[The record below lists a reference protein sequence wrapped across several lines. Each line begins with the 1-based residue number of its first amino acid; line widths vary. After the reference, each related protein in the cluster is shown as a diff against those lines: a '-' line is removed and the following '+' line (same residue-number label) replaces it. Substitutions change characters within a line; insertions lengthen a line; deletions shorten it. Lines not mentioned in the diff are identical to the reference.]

1 MGPRTDLDG
10 LSGTAIRSENPFRV
24 PSPRVAPVGSAFVS
38 EPTGRDALLGWIDP
52 GFIEVSLSAPGDTCR
67 PVAPPAPPHFIPGP
81 RDRTSM
87 DGEEIR
93 RVYRES
99 IGVLSVSLLG
109 GLFAGGVLGSEPMR
123 AAFRQ
128 YPGLLLLLPAFL
140 ATRGNVYGAFG
151 ARLSS
156 GLHQGLIEPQLA
168 YDERLAN
175 AVVASFVNGIGIS
188 VVIGVL
194 SWGVLRALGRESA
207 RLAELVGVTLVSGL
221 LTSVVLV
228 VGLLLL
234 VFGSYELGL
243 DPDNLVGPIVTT
255 LGDIFGVVFLYVA
268 VVIVGV
274 VL

>member
-1 MGPRTDLDG
+1 MD
-10 LSGTAIRSENPFRV
+10 
-24 PSPRVAPVGSAFVS
+24 VGA
-38 EPTGRDALLGWIDP
+38 
-52 GFIEVSLSAPGDTCR
+52 EV
-67 PVAPPAPPHFIPGP
+67 
-81 RDRTSM
+81 
-87 DGEEIR
+87 R

-99 IGVLSVSLLG
+99 VGILSVSLLG
-109 GLFAGGVLGSEPMR
+109 GLFAGAVLGSEPMR
-123 AAFRQ
+123 EAFRQ

-156 GLHQGLIEPQLA
+156 GLHQGLIRPELA
-168 YDERLAN
+168 YDERLVN

-194 SWGVLRALGRESA
+194 SWGILQGLGRESA
-207 RLAELVGVTLVSGL
+207 RLVELVGITLVSGV

-228 VGLLLL
+228 FGLLGL
-234 VFGSYELGL
+234 VFGSYEFGL
-243 DPDNLVGPIVTT
+243 DPDNLIGPIVTT
-255 LGDIFGVVFLYVA
+255 LGDVFGVVFLYLA

>member
-1 MGPRTDLDG
+1 MD
-10 LSGTAIRSENPFRV
+10 
-24 PSPRVAPVGSAFVS
+24 VGA
-38 EPTGRDALLGWIDP
+38 
-52 GFIEVSLSAPGDTCR
+52 EV
-67 PVAPPAPPHFIPGP
+67 
-81 RDRTSM
+81 
-87 DGEEIR
+87 R

-99 IGVLSVSLLG
+99 VGILSVSLLG
-109 GLFAGGVLGSEPMR
+109 GLFAGAVLGSEPMR
-123 AAFRQ
+123 EAFRQ

-156 GLHQGLIEPQLA
+156 GLHQGLIRPELA
-168 YDERLAN
+168 YDERLVN

-194 SWGVLRALGRESA
+194 SWGVLQALGRESA
-207 RLAELVGVTLVSGL
+207 RLVELVGITLVSGV

-228 VGLLLL
+228 FGLVGL
-234 VFGSYELGL
+234 VFGSYEFGL
-243 DPDNLVGPIVTT
+243 DPDNLIGPIVTT
-255 LGDIFGVVFLYVA
+255 LGDVFGVVFLYLA

>member
-1 MGPRTDLDG
+1 MD
-10 LSGTAIRSENPFRV
+10 
-24 PSPRVAPVGSAFVS
+24 VGA
-38 EPTGRDALLGWIDP
+38 
-52 GFIEVSLSAPGDTCR
+52 EV
-67 PVAPPAPPHFIPGP
+67 
-81 RDRTSM
+81 
-87 DGEEIR
+87 R

-99 IGVLSVSLLG
+99 VGILSVSLLG
-109 GLFAGGVLGSEPMR
+109 GLFAGAVLGSEPMR
-123 AAFRQ
+123 EAFRQ

-156 GLHQGLIEPQLA
+156 GLHQGLIRPELA
-168 YDERLAN
+168 YDERLVN

-194 SWGVLRALGRESA
+194 SWAVLQGLGRESA
-207 RLAELVGVTLVSGL
+207 RLVELVGITLVSGV

-228 VGLLLL
+228 FGLLGL
-234 VFGSYELGL
+234 VFGSYEFGL
-243 DPDNLVGPIVTT
+243 DPDNLIGPIVTT
-255 LGDIFGVVFLYVA
+255 LGDVFGVVFLYLA